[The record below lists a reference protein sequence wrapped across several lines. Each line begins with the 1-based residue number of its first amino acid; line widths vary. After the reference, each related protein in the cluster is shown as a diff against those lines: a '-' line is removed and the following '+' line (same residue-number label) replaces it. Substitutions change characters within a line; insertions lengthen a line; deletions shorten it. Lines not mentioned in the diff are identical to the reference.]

1 MKNVDFQAVIDLL
14 SKGLGTYENIKA
26 MAFLGS
32 KKIVSE
38 WMTISIKTG
47 RQSGKTKFF
56 LGLVNQGKAI
66 LFERS
71 DIIETLHFEVS
82 SEYED
87 RILSYEDFNPESL
100 DKFKNLVTD
109 IKYICLSDTDYYKL
123 DEKVYDKLIEI
134 FGYDF
139 VVVQS

>member
-1 MKNVDFQAVIDLL
+1 MKNVDFQTVIDLL
-14 SKGLGTYENIKA
+14 SKGLGTYENIEA
-26 MAFLGS
+26 MSFLDS
-32 KKIVSE
+32 KRLVSE
-38 WMTISIKTG
+38 LMTISIKTG

-56 LGLVNQGKAI
+56 LSLVNQGKAI
-66 LFERS
+66 LFETS
-71 DIIETLHFEVS
+71 DIIKTLHFDVL

-87 RILSYEDFNPESL
+87 RIFSYEDFNPEEL
-100 DKFKNLVTD
+100 NKFKKEVTD

-123 DEKVYDKLIEI
+123 EPKVYDKLIEI